1 MKLNL
6 YWSPSMPF
14 VVTLIRD
21 LVQEHMAFNIWSLNT
36 EWDMPELKEGSTIK
50 EEAEKGAL

>member
-50 EEAEKGAL
+50 EEVEKGAL